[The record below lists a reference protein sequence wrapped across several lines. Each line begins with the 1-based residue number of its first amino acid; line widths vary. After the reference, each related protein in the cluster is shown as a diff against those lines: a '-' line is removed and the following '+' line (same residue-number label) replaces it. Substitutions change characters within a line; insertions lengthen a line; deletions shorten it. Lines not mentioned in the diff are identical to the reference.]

1 MGAAISLP
9 LIPITSLASCCG
21 SGYLFSI
28 VYFDRG
34 HIPIFNI
41 DKNYICVHFV
51 TQLVIFMVIAL
62 SPFIVHKLEKASFGF
77 INNKC
82 GPDGSECI
90 SFTSV
95 YRINFA
101 LGIFHLILA
110 GLLVNVKS
118 TSNPRAVIQN
128 GCWKMKI
135 FAWLS

>member
-21 SGYLFSI
+21 AATCSALCTSIGGTFQFSILTRITYAFILLLNSLFSW
-28 VYFDRG
+28 
-34 HIPIFNI
+34 
-41 DKNYICVHFV
+41 
-51 TQLVIFMVIAL
+51 IAL

-101 LGIFHLILA
+101 LGIFH
-110 GLLVNVKS
+110 
-118 TSNPRAVIQN
+118 
-128 GCWKMKI
+128 
-135 FAWLS
+135 